1 MLIYAFR
8 RLLLIFPTLLGVSLV
23 IFAILALSPGDPLAA
38 VVSEEYGNTA
48 EDIERIR
55 EQLHLNDPLHV
66 QYFNFLWDAL
76 RGDLGTSFRGGSS
89 VLNDILARLPSTIA
103 LALAGLLVSIVLGL
117 SAGVLAAL
125 YRGCR
130 ARQAHDGFHLRRR
143 VDPKR
148 LCLAPVDADLRP
160 GVALVQGGGR

>member
-1 MLIYAFR
+1 MFVYTLKL
-8 RLLLIFPTLLGVSLV
+8 LLLIFPTLLGVSLV

-55 EQLHLNDPLHV
+55 EQLHLNDPLYV

-76 RGDLGTSFRGGSS
+76 RGDLGKSFRGGSP
-89 VLNDILARLPSTIA
+89 VLNDILARLPSTIS
-103 LALAGLLVSIVLGL
+103 LAVAGLVVTMLLGI

-125 YRGCR
+125 YRG
-130 ARQAHDGFHLRRR
+130 ARQAHDGFRLCRR
-143 VDPKR
+143 VDPQR
-148 LCLAPVDADLRP
+148 VCFAAADVDFRG
-160 GVALVQGGGR
+160 GVGLV